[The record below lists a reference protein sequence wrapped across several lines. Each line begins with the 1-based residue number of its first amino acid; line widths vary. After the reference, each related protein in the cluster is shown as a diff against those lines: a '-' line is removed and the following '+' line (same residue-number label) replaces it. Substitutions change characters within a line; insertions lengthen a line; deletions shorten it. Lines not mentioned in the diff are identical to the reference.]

1 MVCVDDLGCCSA
13 RNRRCIE
20 PEAFGHMVAED
31 QASLGVAGQR
41 QWRDYVAQQCDSR
54 AANNFMR
61 VPTALTPGEDSSVR
75 VRVR

>member
-1 MVCVDDLGCCSA
+1 M
-13 RNRRCIE
+13 RRHPQE
-20 PEAFGHMVAED
+20 E
-31 QASLGVAGQR
+31 QAATSVTTPYMASDRDGSLAAAGQR

-75 VRVR
+75 VRAPRGLIA